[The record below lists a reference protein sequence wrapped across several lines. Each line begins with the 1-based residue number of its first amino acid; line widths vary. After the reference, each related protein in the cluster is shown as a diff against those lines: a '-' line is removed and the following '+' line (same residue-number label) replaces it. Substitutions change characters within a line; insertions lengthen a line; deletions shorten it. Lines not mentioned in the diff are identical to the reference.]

1 MPEPVEPEK
10 FSIDQMME
18 RLKNPSSEEPI
29 EDGELVTR
37 ADGSQAIR
45 VRKRKRR
52 SRQPHKEQLRAQRR
66 TRMIQVSGA
75 VILVLLAAFTIG
87 IAIIYSNSAPFR
99 ENVVRMISQSS
110 GARVELEQF
119 RVNPTRA
126 NAGRLVLTWPEGN
139 TLRELSMRGT
149 TAVINPASFLGKSL
163 TGEEVTASDGTL
175 SLLVPQSGGPLRALQ
190 PAAGPLPVRFD
201 RYAVSRLQI
210 QIGDAAQ
217 PFVLAR
223 DIEASFQPAND
234 NKRPLLL
241 LNRGDISIRSWH
253 KLKLD
258 RSHIEFRGREMD
270 IVGMRL
276 LHESDN
282 RGFLDLSGTITPYNP
297 TNPSTLAVRMENFL
311 LTGIAGPEM
320 GELISGRVHSVTS
333 LDSNKLTFTPHSGSA
348 ASLTVLFTNSP
359 THTIELGGFP
369 FLASL
374 ARLLEDN
381 WFERPVF
388 DIDAT
393 GTLRRSGQTVAFEDL
408 DFEHK
413 GRMVLRGNLSMGAD
427 RRLSG
432 QLRVGIAEAMVR
444 TASNPRIDAMTG
456 PAEDGFRWLNLTISG
471 NVKNP
476 SDNFLELLDNSK
488 TSPGPAG
495 GQPPAVPSFED
506 LITPD

>member
-1 MPEPVEPEK
+1 MPVPVEPEK

-18 RLKNPSSEEPI
+18 RLKNPPSETPI

-52 SRQPHKEQLRAQRR
+52 SSQPLKEQLRVQRR
-66 TRMIQVSGA
+66 TRMIQVSAA
-75 VILVLLAAFTIG
+75 VVLVLLAAFTIG

-126 NAGRLVLTWPEGN
+126 NAGRIALTWPEGN
-139 TLRELSMRGT
+139 VLRELSLRGT
-149 TAVINPASFLGKSL
+149 TAAITPASFLGKSL
-163 TGEEVTASDGTL
+163 TGEEVSASDGTL
-175 SLLVPQSGGPLRALQ
+175 RLAVPQSSEPLRALQ
-190 PAAGPLPVRFD
+190 PAAGPLPVRFN
-201 RYAVSRLQI
+201 RYAVSRLQV
-210 QIGDAAQ
+210 QIGDAVQ
-217 PFVLAR
+217 PLILAR
-223 DIEASFQPAND
+223 DIEASFQPDEN
-234 NKRPLLL
+234 NRPLLL
-241 LNRGDISIRSWH
+241 LNRGDISIRGWH
-253 KLKLD
+253 KIKLD
-258 RSHIEFRGREMD
+258 RSHIEFRGSEMD

-282 RGFLDLSGTITPYNP
+282 RGFLDLSGTVSPYNSGR
-297 TNPSTLAVRMENFL
+297 PSILAVRLENFL
-311 LTGIAGPEM
+311 LTGIAGPEV

-333 LDSNKLTFTPHSGSA
+333 LDSNQLTFTPGSDSA
-348 ASLTVLFTNSP
+348 AELAVSFTNSP
-359 THTIELGGFP
+359 SHTIELGGFP

-374 ARLLEDN
+374 ARLLEDK

-393 GTLRRSGQTVAFEDL
+393 GILRRSGQTIAFEDL

-413 GRMVLRGNLSMGAD
+413 GRMILRGNLSMGAD
-427 RRLSG
+427 RRLNG

-444 TASNPRIDAMTG
+444 TASNRRIDAMTG
-456 PAEDGFRWLNLTISG
+456 PAEDGFRWLNLTING
-471 NVKNP
+471 NAKNP
-476 SDNFLELLDNSK
+476 SDSFLELLDSTK
-488 TSPGPAG
+488 TGLQSG
-495 GQPPAVPSFED
+495 GDQPPGVPSFED

>member
-1 MPEPVEPEK
+1 MPVPVEPEK
-10 FSIDQMME
+10 FSIDQMLE
-18 RLKNPSSEEPI
+18 RLKNPPSEEPI

-52 SRQPHKEQLRAQRR
+52 SHQPHKEQLRIQRR

-110 GARVELEQF
+110 GAQAELEQF

-139 TLRELSMRGT
+139 TLRELSVRGA

-163 TGEEVTASDGTL
+163 TGEEITAVDGIL
-175 SLLVPQSGGPLRALQ
+175 SLSVPHSGKPLRTVQ
-190 PAAGPLPVRFD
+190 PPDGLLPVRFN
-201 RYAVSRLQI
+201 RYAVSRLQL
-210 QIGDAAQ
+210 QIGDATQ
-217 PFVLAR
+217 PLILAR
-223 DIEASFQPAND
+223 EIEASFQPAKEN
-234 NKRPLLL
+234 NRPLLL
-241 LNRGDISIRSWH
+241 LNRGDISIRGWN
-253 KLKLD
+253 KLKLE
-258 RSHIEFRGREMD
+258 RSHIEFRGSEMD
-270 IVGMRL
+270 IVGLRL

-282 RGFLDLSGTITPYNP
+282 RGFLDLSGTVSPYNP
-297 TNPSTLAVRMENFL
+297 DSPSTLAVRLENFL
-311 LTGIAGPEM
+311 LSGIAGPEM

-333 LDSNKLTFTPHSGSA
+333 LDSNKLTFTPDSDSA
-348 ASLTVLFTNSP
+348 ASLAVSFSNSP
-359 THTIELGGFP
+359 TQTIEIRGFP

-393 GTLRRSGQTVAFEDL
+393 GKLRRNGQTVTFEDL
-408 DFEHK
+408 DFEYK
-413 GRMVLRGNLSMGAD
+413 GRMILRGNLSMGAD

-432 QLRVGIAEAMVR
+432 QFRVGIAEAMVR
-444 TASNPRIDAMTG
+444 TASNRRIDEMTG
-456 PAEDGFRWLNLTISG
+456 PAEDGFRWLDLNISG
-471 NVKNP
+471 NAKNP
-476 SDNFLELLDNSK
+476 SDNFLELLDSSK
-488 TSPGPAG
+488 ASPAPGGGQSPG
-495 GQPPAVPSFED
+495 VPSFED
-506 LITPD
+506 LITPE

>member
-1 MPEPVEPEK
+1 MPVPVEPEK

-18 RLKNPSSEEPI
+18 RLKNPPSEAPI

-52 SRQPHKEQLRAQRR
+52 SRQPLKEQLRVQRR
-66 TRMIQVSGA
+66 TRMIQVSAA
-75 VILVLLAAFTIG
+75 VVLVLLAAFTIG

-126 NAGRLVLTWPEGN
+126 NAGRIALTWPEGN
-139 TLRELSMRGT
+139 TLRELSLRGA
-149 TAVINPASFLGKSL
+149 TAVITPASFLGKSL
-163 TGEEVTASDGTL
+163 TGEEVIASDGTL
-175 SLLVPQSGGPLRALQ
+175 RLAVPQSGEPLRTFQ
-190 PAAGPLPVRFD
+190 PAAGPLPVRFN
-201 RYAVSRLQI
+201 RYAISRFLV
-210 QIGDAAQ
+210 QIGDVVQ
-217 PFVLAR
+217 PLILAR
-223 DIEASFQPAND
+223 DIEASFQPANE
-234 NKRPLLL
+234 NSRPLLL
-241 LNRGDISIRSWH
+241 LNRGDISIRGWH

-258 RSHIEFRGREMD
+258 RSHIEFRGSEMD

-282 RGFLDLSGTITPYNP
+282 RGFLDLSGTVSPYNP
-297 TNPSTLAVRMENFL
+297 GNPSTLVVRMENFL

-333 LDSNKLTFTPHSGSA
+333 LDSNQLTFTPDSDSA
-348 ASLTVLFTNSP
+348 VSLAVSFTNSP
-359 THTIELGGFP
+359 THTIGLGGFP

-388 DIDAT
+388 DINAT

-408 DFEHK
+408 DFEQK
-413 GRMVLRGNLSMGAD
+413 GRMILRGNLSMGAD
-427 RRLSG
+427 RRLTG

-444 TASNPRIDAMTG
+444 TASNRRIDAMTG

-471 NVKNP
+471 NAKNP
-476 SDNFLELLDNSK
+476 SDNFLELLDSTK
-488 TSPGPAG
+488 TGLQSGD
-495 GQPPAVPSFED
+495 GQPPGVPSFED
-506 LITPD
+506 LITPE